1 MASDKRTP
9 VVFCWHMHQPD
20 YRDHSTGD
28 YLFPW
33 VYLHCIKDYVDMA
46 AHLEAHPGAH
56 AVVNFSPIL
65 LEQIE
70 DYLAQIERWRHNGT
84 AIGDPVLAALVSD
97 TLPEPGSPGF
107 LELME
112 KCLRANPERIIQ
124 RFGPYK
130 RLAELAGFYRRRPDL
145 QRYMAPQFLADLIVW
160 YHLGWMGET
169 VRRTDTVIQR
179 LQEKGHQYSLEDRR
193 ALLKVM
199 SNVIASIG
207 PRYRHL
213 AHTGQVELAM
223 NPWAHP
229 IVPLLLDFNSARE
242 SMPEIPLPEHET
254 YPGGTERARWHL
266 QEGKRVFE
274 RFFGQHPVGC
284 WASEGG
290 LSQQTL
296 SLLAEQGFK
305 WSASGDSVIN
315 NSLELTLEQNAIGT
329 APGIHRPFQFA
340 DVPLTVF
347 FRDDGLSDLIGFAYA
362 DWHAEDAVA
371 DLVHHM
377 ENIAAENADNPNCV
391 ISVILDGEN
400 AWEYYP
406 DNGYHFLDELYQV
419 LENHPDL
426 SLTTYEKIVTD
437 PQSPAAQPE
446 PLPHLVAGSWI
457 YGTFSTW
464 IGDQDTNRAWDLL
477 CEAKQHYDTVLAN
490 GTLGADEL
498 ARASRQ
504 LGLCEGSDWFWWF
517 GDYNPAGVVRDFE
530 YLYRRHLV
538 NLYHTLD
545 YPPPASLFQPL
556 SQGGGAPARGG
567 AMRPGHNN
575 GATP

>member
-1 MASDKRTP
+1 MVSDSRTP

-20 YRDHSTGD
+20 YRDHSTGE

-46 AHLEAHPGAH
+46 AHLEAHPQAH

-70 DYLAQIERWRHNGT
+70 DYLVQIERWRHNGT
-84 AIGDPVLAALVSD
+84 PIGDPVLAALITD
-97 TLPEPGSPGF
+97 ALPEPGSPGF
-107 LELME
+107 LALME

-124 RFGPYK
+124 RFAPYM
-130 RLAELAGFYRRRPDL
+130 RLSELAGFYRSRPDV
-145 QRYMAPQFLADLIVW
+145 QRYMSPQFLADLVVW

-169 VRRTDTVIQR
+169 VRQTHSVIQS

-193 ALLKVM
+193 ALL
-199 SNVIASIG
+199 NVISDLMASIG

-213 AHTGQVELAM
+213 AQTGRVELAM

-229 IVPLLLDFNSARE
+229 IVPLLLDLQSARE
-242 SMPEIPLPEHET
+242 AMPEIPLPEHEA

-266 QEGKRVFE
+266 QEGKRVFQ
-274 RFFGQHPVGC
+274 RFFGKQPVGC
-284 WASEGG
+284 WASEGA

-296 SLLAEQGFK
+296 SLLAEQNFT
-305 WSASGDSVIN
+305 WSASGDSVIH
-315 NSLELTLEQNAIGT
+315 NSLNLALEQKAIRKE
-329 APGIHRPFQFA
+329 PGIHRAFQFGDA
-340 DVPLTVF
+340 PLTVF
-347 FRDDGLSDLIGFAYA
+347 FRDDGLSDLIGFNYA
-362 DWHAEDAVA
+362 DWHAEDAVG

-377 ENIAAENADNPNCV
+377 EHIAAENSNDPNCV

-426 SLTTYEKIVTD
+426 RLTTYAEILKD
-437 PQSPAAQPE
+437 PEGPASQPE
-446 PLPHLVAGSWI
+446 QLPHLVAGSWI

-477 CEAKQHYDTVLAN
+477 CEAKQHYDKVMAD
-490 GTLGADEL
+490 GTLNADQQ

-517 GDYNPAGVVRDFE
+517 GDYNPADVVRDFE
-530 YLYRRHLV
+530 HLYRRHLV
-538 NLYHTLD
+538 NLYDTIGC
-545 YPPPASLFQPL
+545 PPPPSLFQPL
-556 SQGGGAPARGG
+556 SQGGGEPARGG
-567 AMRPGHNN
+567 AMRPGHN
-575 GATP
+575 TEPKS